1 MRQAS
6 KILAKVSKL
15 FAPPPRLKVSEWADR
30 FRKLSSEASAE
41 PGQWRTSRAEYQRG
55 MMDAVN
61 DPLVETVV
69 IMSSAQI
76 GKSDALVN
84 NTIGYFIH
92 QDPSPILLIQ
102 PTVDMA
108 ESYSKDRIATM
119 IRDTP
124 ELKQLVGDAKA
135 KSSNN
140 TVLHKK
146 FVGGQL
152 VIAGANSP
160 AGLASRPIRIVLAD
174 EVDRYPVSAS
184 EEGDP
189 VNLAVKRTTTFWN
202 RKVILVSTPTIKG
215 ASRIE
220 KAFKESDRRRYF
232 VPCPHCQHS
241 QYLSWGQVKWDKDKP
256 KEAWYEC
263 ESCGTTITNSH
274 KPQMLREGK
283 WIATS
288 EFNGIAGFA
297 INELYSPWRTFGDV
311 ADAFLKA
318 KNDPELLKVWVNT
331 SLGETFDDQNGEGLE
346 WQQLA
351 ARAEPY
357 TPLTV
362 PSGGKFLTAGVDVQ
376 GDRLSV
382 SIWAWGRGEECWLVY
397 TIELYGDPLE
407 NEVWEELDAILL
419 SNYTHSTGN
428 ELRITAAAIDT
439 GFKPQEVYNFIR
451 QRPGRKLFAVKGLS
465 TPGKPILSKP
475 TPQEVTYKGQNYLK
489 GIKLWGVGTDTAKS
503 LIYSRL
509 RLKTPGAGYIHTYI
523 GLDEEFYQQITAEKL
538 VTRYVKGFPKQEWIK
553 IRPRNEALDTLV
565 YSYAAAIG
573 CGMARLN
580 WNKLDLQEIS
590 SNSLGD

>member
-1 MRQAS
+1 MKTANE
-6 KILAKVSKL
+6 ILAKVSKL

-232 VPCPHCQHS
+232 VACPYCQHE
-241 QYLSWGQVKWDKDKP
+241 QHLVWGQVKWGDSPKD
-256 KEAWYEC
+256 AWYEC
-263 ESCGTTITNSH
+263 ESCGKTITNSH
-274 KPQMLREGK
+274 KIGMIRGGK
-283 WIATS
+283 WKATA
-288 EFNGIAGFA
+288 EFKGTAGFA

-311 ADAFLKA
+311 AVSFLKA
-318 KNDPELLKVWVNT
+318 KDDPELLKVWVNT

-357 TPLTV
+357 IPLTV

-382 SIWAWGRGEECWLVY
+382 SIWAWGRGEESWLVY
-397 TIELYGDPLE
+397 AIELYGDPLE
-407 NEVWEELDAILL
+407 STVWEELDAILL

-451 QRPGRKLFAVKGLS
+451 TRPGRKLFAVKGLS

-475 TPQEVTYKGQNYLK
+475 TPQEVTYKGKSYQK
-489 GIKLWGVGTDTAKS
+489 GINLWGVGTDTAKS

-509 RLKTPGAGYIHTYI
+509 RLKSPGAGYVHTYI
-523 GLDEEFYQQITAEKL
+523 GLDEDFYQQLTAEKL

-553 IRPRNEALDTLV
+553 TRPRNEALDV
-565 YSYAAAIG
+565 YVYAYAAAIG

-580 WNKLDLQEIS
+580 WDRLDLS
-590 SNSLGD
+590 

>member
-1 MRQAS
+1 MRQANE
-6 KILAKVSKL
+6 ILSKVSKL

-61 DPLVETVV
+61 DPTVETVV

-160 AGLASRPIRIVLAD
+160 AGLASRPIRVILAD
-174 EVDRYPVSAS
+174 EVDRYPASAS

-202 RKVILVSTPTIKG
+202 RKIILVSTPTIKG

-220 KAFKESDRRRYF
+220 KAFNESDQRRYF
-232 VPCPHCQHS
+232 VACPHCQHE
-241 QYLSWGQVKWDKDKP
+241 QHFVWGQVKWGDSPQD
-256 KEAWYEC
+256 AWYEC
-263 ESCGTTITNSH
+263 ESCGKTINNSH
-274 KPQMLREGK
+274 KIAMIRAGK
-283 WIATS
+283 WKATA
-288 EFNGIAGFA
+288 EFKGTAGFA

-311 ADAFLKA
+311 AVSFLKA
-318 KNDPELLKVWVNT
+318 KDDPELLKVWVNT
-331 SLGETFDDQNGEGLE
+331 SLGETFDDQNGEGVE

-382 SIWAWGRGEECWLVY
+382 SIWAWGRGEESWLVY

-407 NEVWEELDAILL
+407 NGVWEELDAILL
-419 SNYTHSTGN
+419 STYTHSTGN

-451 QRPGRKLFAVKGLS
+451 TRPGRKLFAVKGLS

-509 RLKTPGAGYIHTYI
+509 RLKTPGAGYVHTYI

-538 VTRYVKGFPKQEWIK
+538 VTRYVKGFPKQEWVK

-580 WNKLDLQEIS
+580 WDKLEL
-590 SNSLGD
+590 SNE